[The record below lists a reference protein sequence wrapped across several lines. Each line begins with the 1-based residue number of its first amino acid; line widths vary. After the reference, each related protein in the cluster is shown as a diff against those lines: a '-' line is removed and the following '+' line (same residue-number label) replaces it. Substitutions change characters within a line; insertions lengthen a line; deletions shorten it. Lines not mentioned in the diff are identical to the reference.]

1 VLFYRGAR
9 RGGHAKSQRF
19 GGDDDFHP
27 ERKSGSV
34 TTEME
39 DDAGMWLHRSDTEEV
54 GLLGQIESKG
64 WRALREVGLLL
75 LAPEHGRE

>member
-1 VLFYRGAR
+1 
-9 RGGHAKSQRF
+9 
-19 GGDDDFHP
+19 
-27 ERKSGSV
+27 
-34 TTEME
+34 ME